1 MATATIRIKKDTTA
15 NWTESGRVLDD
26 GELGLEITEE
36 GHRVIRVGDGVS
48 AFMDLPVAV
57 DIEAINEI
65 KTGMD
70 TNAKKYYD
78 DMVDRGEEMLKKME
92 QQAITVELQDD
103 ETAASSQPP
112 WKSSMRPASAR
123 AARAGSMGI
132 SASRGR
138 LRRFAASAVLPSPKR
153 RSFFPQ
159 SGQRT

>member
-1 MATATIRIKKDTTA
+1 MATATIRIKKDTTE

-78 DMVDRGEEMLKKME
+78 DMVNRGEEMLKKME

-103 ETAASSQPP
+103 ET
-112 WKSSMRPASAR
+112 KIDYR
-123 AARAGSMGI
+123 MGI
-132 SASRGR
+132 SNGSLYFEEIEDKTTAPETGGGD
-138 LRRFAASAVLPSPKR
+138 SPEE
-153 RSFFPQ
+153 
-159 SGQRT
+159 SGNESNEEVNE

>member
-65 KTGMD
+65 KTGMEKK
-70 TNAKKYYD
+70 TKKYYD

-103 ETAASSQPP
+103 ET
-112 WKSSMRPASAR
+112 KIDYR
-123 AARAGSMGI
+123 MGI
-132 SASRGR
+132 SNGS
-138 LRRFAASAVLPSPKR
+138 LYFEEIEDKTAAPETGGGDSPEE
-153 RSFFPQ
+153 
-159 SGQRT
+159 SGNESNEEVSE

>member
-103 ETAASSQPP
+103 ET
-112 WKSSMRPASAR
+112 KIDYR
-123 AARAGSMGI
+123 MGI
-132 SASRGR
+132 SNGS
-138 LRRFAASAVLPSPKR
+138 LYFEEIEYKTAAPETGGGDSPEE
-153 RSFFPQ
+153 
-159 SGQRT
+159 SGNESNEEVSE

>member
-48 AFMDLPVAV
+48 ASTDLPVAV

-103 ETAASSQPP
+103 ET
-112 WKSSMRPASAR
+112 KIDYR
-123 AARAGSMGI
+123 MGI
-132 SASRGR
+132 SNGS
-138 LRRFAASAVLPSPKR
+138 LYFEEIEDKTAAPETGGGDSPEE
-153 RSFFPQ
+153 
-159 SGQRT
+159 SGNESNEEVSE